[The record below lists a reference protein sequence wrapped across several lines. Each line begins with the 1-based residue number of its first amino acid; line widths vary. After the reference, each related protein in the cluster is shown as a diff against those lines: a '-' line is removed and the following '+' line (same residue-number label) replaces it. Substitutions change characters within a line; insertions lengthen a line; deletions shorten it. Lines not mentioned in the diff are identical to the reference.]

1 MADIRRASKKLKL
14 PDGFSVSAG
23 IEICKKEKN
32 DFMAVHTKA
41 DKALYYAKQ
50 QGGGKYYFHD
60 RESDYE
66 SGSGYSVDLKKLVAL
81 VQSKDVDTLGD
92 DFHVNYPDIRNVYD
106 FVKIQV
112 ERYNQNV
119 QLLLFN
125 LRPVDEMRMDLD
137 ERDRIMGLLE
147 KAISVSVGGVDVC
160 ARYSSTQRIVILVE
174 HTKEEVDAVIERI
187 MKEFYKMYDKKEVS
201 ISYDVA
207 NLEVTI
213 HG

>member
-1 MADIRRASKKLKL
+1 
-14 PDGFSVSAG
+14 
-23 IEICKKEKN
+23 
-32 DFMAVHTKA
+32 
-41 DKALYYAKQ
+41 
-50 QGGGKYYFHD
+50 
-60 RESDYE
+60 
-66 SGSGYSVDLKKLVAL
+66 
-81 VQSKDVDTLGD
+81 
-92 DFHVNYPDIRNVYD
+92 
-106 FVKIQV
+106 
-112 ERYNQNV
+112 
-119 QLLLFN
+119 
-125 LRPVDEMRMDLD
+125 MDLD